1 MAQTRSALRVT
12 KLKLMINIYP
22 VILLRRKRLL
32 VENTRVSWESKH
44 SLNADCMGSAK
55 QCIRTRSDS
64 SLVPGR
70 RDSFKIDSPIT
81 W

>member
-1 MAQTRSALRVT
+1 MAQTRRALRVT
-12 KLKLMINIYP
+12 KLKPTIKIYL

-32 VENTRVSWESKH
+32 VENTRVSWESGH

-55 QCIRTRSDS
+55 QCIRTKSDA
-64 SLVPGR
+64 SLEPGR
-70 RDSFKIDSPIT
+70 RIDFLST